1 MFGIVVVWHDIGMVA
16 LRHDPR
22 FSLKM
27 RQKVAVLPEDFH

>member
-1 MFGIVVVWHDIGMVA
+1 MVA

-22 FSLKM
+22 FPLKM